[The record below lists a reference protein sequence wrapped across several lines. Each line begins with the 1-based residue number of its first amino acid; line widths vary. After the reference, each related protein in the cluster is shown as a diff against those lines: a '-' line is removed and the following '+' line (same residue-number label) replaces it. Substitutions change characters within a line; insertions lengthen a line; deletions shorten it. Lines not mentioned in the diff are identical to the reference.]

1 MVCAISQ
8 FITWLNKYN
17 VIYVIYIYCV
27 IKGLKVKK
35 IHISFII
42 NGFVLSL
49 LEKVN

>member
-17 VIYVIYIYCV
+17 VIYHIYSV

-49 LEKVN
+49 SEKVN